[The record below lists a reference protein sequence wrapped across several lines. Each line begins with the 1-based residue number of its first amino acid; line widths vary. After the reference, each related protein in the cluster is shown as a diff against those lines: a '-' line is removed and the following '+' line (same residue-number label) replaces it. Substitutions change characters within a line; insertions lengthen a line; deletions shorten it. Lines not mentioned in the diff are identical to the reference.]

1 MKKIITLIPFLITYH
16 LLSSQYLMNIDN
28 KMYKDNIVLKDNINS
43 ENEVVIPEEPTEI
56 IIQNNSYYNGNSES
70 ITSWTNVTNNCNV
83 VSTNES
89 VNINKSN
96 GSNCQ
101 TNMTLKDP
109 LIIQPDENFDI
120 SLTIEKIN
128 FSTNYATHI
137 LMPNF
142 FSWYYNVGISSVHTT
157 VRSIY
162 RNSTWEVS
170 IPNDYNNKAT
180 FRMHL
185 EDNAFTFYKNGNV
198 IFQDSNFNFNG
209 LSNTEFRVF
218 TNNASVNIS
227 DINIKI
233 YK

>member
-1 MKKIITLIPFLITYH
+1 MKKITILITLIITYH
-16 LLSSQYLMNIDN
+16 LFSSQYLINIDN
-28 KMYKDNIVLKDNINS
+28 RMYKNNIILNNNINS
-43 ENEVVIPEEPTEI
+43 GNEEVIPEEPTEI
-56 IIQNNSYYNGNSES
+56 IVQNNSYYDGSSES
-70 ITSWTNVTNNCNV
+70 ITSWINVTNSCNV
-83 VSTNES
+83 ISTNES

-101 TNMTLKDP
+101 TNMTLKEP

-120 SLTIEKIN
+120 SLTIEQIN
-128 FSTNYATHI
+128 FSNNYATHI

-142 FSWYYNVGISSVHTT
+142 FSWYYNIGISSVHTT

-162 RNSTWEVS
+162 RNNIWEVS

-185 EDNAFTFYKNGNV
+185 EDNTFIFYKNGNV
-198 IFQDSNFNFNG
+198 IFQDNNFNFNG

-227 DINIKI
+227 DINIKV